1 MQTLTVIIPTFNEE
15 NYIEDCLRSVSFADQ
30 IIVIDSY
37 STDGTLAIVKKY
49 NCEILQRK
57 FDNFSNQKNEAIQAA
72 KGNWVLFVDADERVT
87 EKLKLEIKAT
97 INNPTRSKAERS
109 VGKHDAYKIKFP
121 HFYMN
126 RFLYH
131 TENKVVRL
139 VKNNSIHFEGEVHEK
154 LIHPG
159 SVGLLNNFMIHYTY
173 KGLFHYIKKKD
184 SYAWF
189 QAKMAKD
196 KNKKTSYLL
205 LFFKP
210 FYRFFHTYFIRR
222 GFLDG
227 IPGLAVATID
237 AYGVFS
243 RYVKMLLI
251 EKGLK

>member
-15 NYIEDCLRSVSFADQ
+15 NYLEDSLLSVRFANQ
-30 IIVIDSY
+30 IIVVDSF
-37 STDGTLAIVKKY
+37 SSDNTVAIAKKY
-49 NCEILQRK
+49 NCEIIERK
-57 FDNFSNQKNEAIQAA
+57 FDNFSSQKNAA
-72 KGNWVLFVDADERVT
+72 LHLAKSEWILFVDADERVT
-87 EKLKLEIKAT
+87 EKLKIEIVAT
-97 INNPTRSKAERS
+97 INNSKH
-109 VGKHDAYKIKFP
+109 KAYKIRFP

-139 VKNNSIHFEGEVHEK
+139 VKNEDIHFEGEVHEK
-154 LIHPG
+154 LIHKG
-159 SVGLLNNFMIHYTY
+159 SVGLLENFMIHYTY

-189 QAKMAKD
+189 QAKMAKE
-196 KNKKTSYLL
+196 KNKKTSYLH

-210 FYRFFHTYFIRR
+210 FYRFFHTYFIRK

-227 IPGLAVATID
+227 IPGLAVAIID

-243 RYVKMLLI
+243 RYVKMILI
-251 EKGLK
+251 EKGLR

>member
-15 NYIEDCLRSVSFADQ
+15 NYIEDCLRSVAFADQ
-30 IIVIDSY
+30 IIVIDSF
-37 STDGTLAIVKKY
+37 STDGTLSIVKKY
-49 NCEILQRK
+49 DCELIQRQ
-57 FDNFSNQKNEAIQAA
+57 FDNFSNQKNEAIKAA
-72 KGNWVLFVDADERVT
+72 KSDWVLFVDADERVT
-87 EKLKLEIKAT
+87 EKLKIEIKKA
-97 INNPTRSKAERS
+97 INKP
-109 VGKHDAYKIKFP
+109 KHDAYKIKFP

-131 TENKVVRL
+131 TENKVIRL
-139 VKNNSIHFEGEVHEK
+139 VKNNAIHFEGEVHEK
-154 LIHPG
+154 LMHPG
-159 SVGLLNNFMIHYTY
+159 SVGLLDNFMIHYTY

-196 KNKKTSYLL
+196 RNKKTSYLL
-205 LFFKP
+205 LIFKP
-210 FYRFFHTYFIRR
+210 FYRFFHTYIIRK

>member
-1 MQTLTVIIPTFNEE
+1 MQSLTVIIPTFNEE
-15 NYIEDCLRSVSFADQ
+15 NYIQDCLQSVHFANQ
-30 IIVIDSY
+30 IIIVDSF
-37 STDGTLAIVKKY
+37 STDGTLDIAKKY
-49 NCEILQRK
+49 NCEVIQRK
-57 FDNFSNQKNEAIQAA
+57 FDNFSNQKNEAIRLA
-72 KGNWVLFVDADERVT
+72 KSDWILFVDADERVT
-87 EKLKLEIKAT
+87 QKLKLEILNT
-97 INNPTRSKAERS
+97 INTAGHN
-109 VGKHDAYKIKFP
+109 AYKLRFP

-139 VKNNSIHFEGEVHEK
+139 VKNQEIRFEGEVHEK
-154 LIHPG
+154 LLFKG
-159 SVGLLNNFMIHYTY
+159 TVGVLDNFMIHYTY

-189 QAKMAKD
+189 QAKMALDRK
-196 KNKKTSYLL
+196 KKTRYIH

-210 FYRFFHTYFIRR
+210 FYRFFHTYFIRK

-227 IPGLAVATID
+227 VPGLAVATID

-243 RYVKMLLI
+243 RYVKMILI

>member
-37 STDGTLAIVKKY
+37 STDGTLAIVKKF
-49 NCEILQRK
+49 NCEVIQRK
-57 FDNFSNQKNEAIQAA
+57 FDNFSNQKNEAIKAA

-87 EKLKLEIKAT
+87 EKLKIEIEKT
-97 INNPTRSKAERS
+97 INNR
-109 VGKHDAYKIKFP
+109 KHDAYKIRFP

-131 TENKVVRL
+131 TENKVIRL
-139 VKNNSIHFEGEVHEK
+139 VKSQQIHFEGEVHEK

-159 SVGLLNNFMIHYTY
+159 SVGLLDNFMIHYTY

-196 KNKKTSYLL
+196 RNKKTSYLL

-210 FYRFFHTYFIRR
+210 FYRFFHTYIIRK

-251 EKGLK
+251 ERGLK